1 MASNKLYTG
10 IVLEDDYL
18 KIARISVT
26 KKKAT
31 LVYLN
36 KVKLVEN
43 IDKSSSS
50 QPDAPIIFDSID
62 DSLQEDNIFGIEAD
76 STEDSEKDAL
86 DLEKDDFDLEID
98 LDDLDEESQFGEIDM
113 AEDSGDALP
122 ATNELLIYNLLSGFS
137 VKKVNFALN
146 IPAGGSIFQIL
157 KDVDFA
163 NVKKKD
169 INIIVDDRLESVY
182 SMPKGKD
189 YYSYNVRDD
198 GALLLASIDDTP
210 QVLSLINRASGL
222 YRGNVFIDEILPD
235 EALLIGLIRANYTLE
250 ADEITSVIQYGE
262 TYCRI
267 LFMKGKELSI
277 VSPIITDGSKSKRFL
292 NTVFSK
298 ILFQLDTGEVPNL
311 DRILLCN
318 NTLGDEAV
326 DFLQERFPDIDVSE
340 FNYNEDV
347 FDLDKFT
354 PTSIAPFT
362 TAIGAA
368 WTSAGFHREKFPKIS
383 FLPESVKD
391 RQKIFKLQWHGFL
404 LLFLIFI
411 TPFIFNHYYL
421 KNITEINSLEE
432 SVRLVKKEVANLEP
446 TVAKYNQTTQDLA
459 GIQSRLELLD
469 ELSKGTLRWS
479 VNLDI
484 LNRGFND
491 IGSIWLTSLSTNAQ
505 NQSIQIDGYSLYKN
519 RVSMLADIFNEA
531 VLQDVNRSI
540 IREKDLYSFR
550 YLVKKIVADENMY
563 TPESAKGLQ
572 QVLGGNN

>member
-1 MASNKLYTG
+1 MATNKLYTG

-43 IDKSSSS
+43 LDK
-50 QPDAPIIFDSID
+50 APSLQQDVPILFDSID
-62 DSLQEDNIFGIEAD
+62 DSLEEDNIFGIEAD
-76 STEDSEKDAL
+76 SPFEVETDDA
-86 DLEKDDFDLEID
+86 DLEKDEFDLD
-98 LDDLDEESQFGEIDM
+98 LDLGDLEGEGEFGDIDM
-113 AEDSGDALP
+113 AEESEDALP
-122 ATNELLIYNLLSGFS
+122 ATNELLIYNILSGFS
-137 VKKVNFALN
+137 AKKINFALN

-157 KDVDFA
+157 KDVDFTK
-163 NVKKKD
+163 VKKKD
-169 INIIVDDRLESVY
+169 LKIIVDDRLESVY

-189 YYSYNVRDD
+189 YYSYTVRED

-210 QVLSLINRASGL
+210 QTLSLVNRASGL
-222 YRGNVFIDEILPD
+222 YRGKIFIDEILPD
-235 EALLIGLIRANYTLE
+235 EALLIGLIRANYELE
-250 ADEITSVIQYGE
+250 SDMITAVIQYGE

-267 LFMKGKELSI
+267 LFMKGKELAI
-277 VSPIITDGSKSKRFL
+277 VSPIITDGTKSKRFL

-298 ILFQLDTGEVPNL
+298 LLFQLDTGEVPNL

-318 NTLGDEAV
+318 NILGEEAV
-326 DFLQERFPDIDVSE
+326 DFLQERFPDIVVSE
-340 FNYNEDV
+340 FNYDEEV
-347 FDLDKFT
+347 FDIGKYN
-354 PTSIAPFT
+354 TSSLAPFT

-368 WTSAGFHREKFPKIS
+368 WTSAGYYRAKFPKIS

-411 TPFIFNHYYL
+411 TPFIFNHYFL
-421 KNITEINSLEE
+421 KNSAEINSLEE
-432 SVRLVKKEVANLEP
+432 NIRLVKRQITDLES

-459 GIQSRLELLD
+459 DIQSRLELLD

-484 LNRGFND
+484 VNRGFSD
-491 IGSIWLTSLSTNAQ
+491 IGSIWLTSLTTNPQ

-519 RVSMLADIFNEA
+519 RVAMLADIFNDA
-531 VLQDVNRSI
+531 VLQDVNRTI
-540 IREKDLYSFR
+540 IREKDLYSFS
-550 YLVKKIVADENMY
+550 YLIKKIVADENMY
-563 TPESAKGLQ
+563 TPESAKGLKE
-572 QVLGGNN
+572 VLGGNN